1 MAAIAALVMT
11 IFAGALIL
19 DGVGAAVYYYVNWIQ
34 LQKAA
39 DAAAKAGS
47 SYLPGNPGLALS
59 TARTYVRLNGVTPHE
74 IQLAQVSAD
83 QRRITIRLARRL
95 PFYLTGFAVGLRT
108 RWVVATSTAI
118 RAYMGLRAGASALMD
133 SRCASNGSGAYAKPL
148 PAGAEQNRDE
158 WRVRLTGFSQPAA
171 R

>member
-1 MAAIAALVMT
+1 VAAIAALVMT

-47 SYLPGNPGLALS
+47 SYLPGNPVLALS
-59 TARTYVRLNGVTPHE
+59 TARTYVGLNGVTPPE
-74 IQLAQVSAD
+74 IQLAQISAD

-118 RAYMGLRAGASALMD
+118 RAYMGLRASASALMD

-148 PAGAEQNRDE
+148 PSKTMMDGA
-158 WRVRLTGFSQPAA
+158 
-171 R
+171 